1 MESEDEMDSRLIPS
15 VNKKEKE
22 VLEQENS
29 MTIAVEDWIDR
40 VESKVEQSQKEEI
53 KSEENQSVELKPNSK
68 LPRTL
73 SKLLDL
79 NVEVEKS
86 EDENND

>member
-15 VNKKEKE
+15 VNKKDKE
-22 VLEQENS
+22 VSEQENS

-40 VESKVEQSQKEEI
+40 VESKVEQSQKEEL

-86 EDENND
+86 EEENND